1 MQSLPFIHRLNWN
14 QILLLNCVTLGLT
27 TFLHS
32 PGTPMRTELS
42 RCEKDLPVRLARR
55 LSLPHS
61 NVSTSKGRDDPE
73 MVFSLEIVIE

>member
-1 MQSLPFIHRLNWN
+1 
-14 QILLLNCVTLGLT
+14 
-27 TFLHS
+27 
-32 PGTPMRTELS
+32 MRTELS

-61 NVSTSKGRDDPE
+61 NLGTSKGNRDEPE